1 MHAGTTMRR
10 RKRGAGV
17 LTLSV
22 ALLALLS
29 GCSDSLPSL
38 PKVSE
43 LNPFK
48 EKIPPLPG
56 KRIPVM
62 PAQEKI
68 SGELAD
74 GSARIVIPPP
84 RINESWAQPG
94 GESNNAPGNL
104 ELPGS
109 IKQAWSADAGKGSSK
124 TGRVMASPIV
134 YDGRVYALDAQG
146 NVSAFAVSGGS
157 AVWRVSLAPDNP
169 NKGSGFS
176 ASSLFSLG
184 GGDDGGAYG
193 GGLAADGGRI
203 YAASGY
209 GTVVALEPGTGKR
222 LWEKSL
228 GVPIRAS
235 PTSANERVYVTSI
248 EGRLYCLSGID
259 GTELWSVRGLP
270 QQASLGL
277 NSSPAIEGDI
287 VVVPYA
293 SGDLVGLKVADGA
306 AVWSESLSRTRTTSQ
321 LASMSDA
328 ARPAIEGGVVFAIG
342 HGGRMVATKTSSGER
357 LWSLNVPG
365 TQMPWVA
372 GESVYVVDT
381 SGQLMA
387 INRRD
392 GKIQWT
398 SKMAGATTWSG
409 PVLANGTLWLTSNKG
424 HLAGVDALTGRATGQ
439 MELGDPI
446 YIAPIVAQG
455 RMFVLTDE
463 AKLIALN

>member
-1 MHAGTTMRR
+1 
-10 RKRGAGV
+10 
-17 LTLSV
+17 
-22 ALLALLS
+22 
-29 GCSDSLPSL
+29 
-38 PKVSE
+38 
-43 LNPFK
+43 
-48 EKIPPLPG
+48 
-56 KRIPVM
+56 M
-62 PAQEKI
+62 PMQEKVG
-68 SGELAD
+68 GELAD
-74 GSARIVIPPP
+74 GSAPIVIPVA
-84 RINESWAQPG
+84 RANESWAQPG
-94 GESNNAPGNL
+94 GEANNAPGNL
-104 ELPGS
+104 VLPGS
-109 IKQAWSADAGKGSSK
+109 IKQAWSASAGKGTSK

-157 AVWRVSLAPDNP
+157 SVWRVSLAPENASKP
-169 NKGSGFS
+169 SSFS
-176 ASSLFSLG
+176 PSNLLSLG

-222 LWEKSL
+222 IWEKSL
-228 GVPIRAS
+228 GVPIRSS
-235 PTSANERVYVTSI
+235 PTAANDRVYAITI
-248 EGRLYCLSGID
+248 EGRLYCLSGMD

-277 NSSPAIEGDI
+277 NASPAVEGDI
-287 VVVPYA
+287 VVAPYA
-293 SGDLVGLKVADGA
+293 SGDLVGLRVADGA
-306 AVWSESLSRTRTTSQ
+306 AAWSESLSRTRTTSQ

-328 ARPAIEGGVVFAIG
+328 ARPAIDGGVVFAVG
-342 HGGRMVATKTSSGER
+342 HGGRMVATKVSTGER

-372 GESVYVVDT
+372 GETVYVVDT

-387 INRRD
+387 INKRD

-424 HLAGVDALTGRATGQ
+424 QLAGVDALTGRATGQ
-439 MELGDPI
+439 MDLGDPV

-463 AKLIALN
+463 AKLISLN

>member
-1 MHAGTTMRR
+1 MQAGR
-10 RKRGAGV
+10 
-17 LTLSV
+17 TLSRRNGLAA
-22 ALLALLS
+22 ALTASLAAIVVLP

-62 PAQEKI
+62 PVQEKVA
-68 SGELAD
+68 GELAD
-74 GSARIVIPPP
+74 GSAPIVLPAP
-84 RINESWAQPG
+84 RANESWTQPG
-94 GESNNAPGNL
+94 GEPTNSPGNL
-104 ELPGS
+104 ALAGS
-109 IKQAWSADAGKGSSK
+109 LKQAWSASAGTGSSK

-134 YDGRVYALDAQG
+134 YDGRVYALDAG
-146 NVSAFAVSGGS
+146 GKVSAFSVNGGS
-157 AVWRVSLAPDNP
+157 AVWSASLAPENL

-176 ASSLFSLG
+176 ASNLFSLG
-184 GGDDGGAYG
+184 AGDGGAYG

-222 LWEKSL
+222 IWEKAL
-228 GVPIRAS
+228 GVPIRSS
-235 PTSANERVYVTSI
+235 PTTANERVFVMTM
-248 EGRLYCLSGID
+248 EGRLYCLSGAD

-277 NSSPAIEGDI
+277 NSSPAVDGDI
-287 VVVPYA
+287 VVAPYT
-293 SGDLVGLKVADGA
+293 SGDLVALRVSDGS

-328 ARPAIEGGVVFAIG
+328 ARPAIDNGVVFAVG
-342 HGGRMVATKTSSGER
+342 HGGRMVATKATSGER
-357 LWSLNVPG
+357 LWSLNVPS
-365 TQMPWVA
+365 TQMPMVA
-372 GESVYVVDT
+372 GETVYVVDT
-381 SGQLMA
+381 NGQLMA
-387 INRRD
+387 ISRRD

-398 SKMAGATTWSG
+398 AKLTGAKTWSG
-409 PVLANGTLWLTSNKG
+409 PILAGSTLWLTSNKG
-424 HLAGVDALTGRATGQ
+424 QLVGVDPSTGRITGQ
-439 MELGDPI
+439 LDLGDPV

-455 RMFVLTDE
+455 RMFVLTDG

>member
-1 MHAGTTMRR
+1 M
-10 RKRGAGV
+10 RGAGTLV
-17 LTLSV
+17 LSV
-22 ALLALLS
+22 AAVALLS

-48 EKIPPLPG
+48 EKTPPLPG

-62 PAQEKI
+62 PMQEKVG
-68 SGELAD
+68 GELAD
-74 GSARIVIPPP
+74 GSAPIVIPVA
-84 RINESWAQPG
+84 RANDSWPQPG
-94 GESNNAPGNL
+94 GEANNAPGNL
-104 ELPGS
+104 VLPGS
-109 IKQAWSADAGKGSSK
+109 IKQAWSASAGKGTSK

-134 YDGRVYALDAQG
+134 YDGRVYTLDAQG
-146 NVSAFAVSGGS
+146 NASAFAVNGGS
-157 AVWRVSLAPDNP
+157 SVWRVSLAPDNA

-176 ASSLFSLG
+176 PSNLFSLG

-222 LWEKSL
+222 MWEKSI
-228 GVPIRAS
+228 GVPIRSS
-235 PTSANERVYVTSI
+235 PTAANDRVYVISI

-277 NSSPAIEGDI
+277 NASPAVEGDM
-287 VVVPYA
+287 VVAPYA
-293 SGDLVGLKVADGA
+293 SGDLVGLRVSDGTA
-306 AVWSESLSRTRTTSQ
+306 AWSESLSRTRTTSQ

-328 ARPAIEGGVVFAIG
+328 ARPAIDGGVVFAVG
-342 HGGRMVATKTSSGER
+342 HGGRMVATKASTGER

-365 TQMPWVA
+365 TQMPLVA
-372 GESVYVVDT
+372 GETVYVVDT

-387 INRRD
+387 INKRD

-398 SKMAGATTWSG
+398 SKMSGATTWSG

-424 HLAGVDALTGRATGQ
+424 QLAGVDALTGRATGQ
-439 MELGDPI
+439 MDLGDPV

-463 AKLIALN
+463 AKLISLN